1 MKPGHSA
8 KFAHYLRAH
17 IPADDGAPPPWKV
30 LYLPDGLQPTA
41 PMAGGASGSVSG
53 KRDGYQSGPR
63 MTQCAASTPSD
74 ALRADATL
82 MAVWEMTTA
91 VMRSRESRREWVHGW
106 LIEHKARPVEPG
118 APYHG
123 DLYVTPPETVAKIE
137 ASTKRKREVTGGHN
151 SSLRSRSALLSV
163 LERLARG
170 EWWEQPAKGAMV
182 EVEVNDEENE
192 TVCWRAARV
201 IDVQVDGRFKVH
213 VQVRLPSVPASR
225 PMLAADPDVV
235 LPRSHALPCTCR
247 RRTGSTTTTSRSS
260 SASLLSRRASSG
272 DGRC

>member
-53 KRDGYQSGPR
+53 KRDGHQSGPR

-91 VMRSRESRREWVHGW
+91 VMRAKESRRERVHGW
-106 LIEHKARPVEPG
+106 LVEHRARPTEPG

-123 DLYVTPPETVAKIE
+123 DLYVTPPEMVAKIE
-137 ASTKRKREVTGGHN
+137 ASGKKREITGSHDK
-151 SSLRSRSALLSV
+151 SLRSRSALLSV
-163 LERLARG
+163 LERRARG

-182 EVEVNDEENE
+182 EVEVNDEVNE

-201 IDVQVDGRFKVH
+201 IAVQVDDRFKVH
-213 VQVRLPSVPASR
+213 VQVRLLPVPAIR
-225 PMLAADPDVV
+225 PLLAADPDIV
-235 LPRSHALPCTCR
+235 LA
-247 RRTGSTTTTSRSS
+247 RRT
-260 SASLLSRRASSG
+260 
-272 DGRC
+272 